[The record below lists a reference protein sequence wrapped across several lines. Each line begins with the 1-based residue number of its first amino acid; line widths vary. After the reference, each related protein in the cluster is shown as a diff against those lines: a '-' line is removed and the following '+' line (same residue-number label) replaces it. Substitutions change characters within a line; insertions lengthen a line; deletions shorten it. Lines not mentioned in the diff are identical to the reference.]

1 MRSSVPGQNGLSR
14 VAVAFVL
21 ASTVVGGSIILG
33 ACSSTKEE
41 EEPAPTG
48 TQEPGGT
55 PEERA
60 AQIMNERE
68 REAAIQ
74 REREKSLV
82 GYSIEQ
88 ARAYYDQ
95 GEYEKAMG
103 ELDRALALDPE
114 SAPAKTLRDEIGRL
128 LNVRGAEIESV
139 AREVSDRE
147 RARIEQQKLKAL
159 TRFADGE
166 KHMSAGEYDKAIYEF
181 ESVLNTINWNPYVA
195 ADTEFT
201 DLRKRTESSLERARA
216 GKRTAEQA
224 AAQKAAET
232 AYKKLKDEE
241 ILEESRRNERIA
253 LLFEEGEKRFA
264 RGDYEGSEMLADR
277 ILQIDPRHPQAAE
290 LKQTSQEARHRTID
304 QKTLEA
310 KREQFKVW
318 REGIERAK
326 VAQTD
331 ILSWPDQ
338 ETWDTIQARETSAG
352 RDIVDPVTAELNNQL
367 KSQLK
372 NRTVNLQFEDSP
384 LPPVIDFIRSLS
396 GVNIVIDPEIR
407 GDLDGVTIPGSLKL
421 DNITVEYALNI
432 LLSYATDATY
442 TFREGVVFIT
452 KKAKAFGK
460 TVVRLHDIRDI
471 SFGITSFT
479 SPDLNL
485 VLSGQED
492 EDAPPPWGKIEAK
505 EPQVKPEDII
515 ELIRANVSPDTWDQN
530 PGSIDV
536 QGGRLLVV
544 HTPEVQ
550 QEVQKF
556 LEDMKQFLGVVVT
569 IESRFLS
576 IQEAFLQDVG
586 VDFRGIGSQGGTLAT
601 LDDVTSGF
609 EDNASAGFD
618 NGGVGLPSGA
628 SSHPTSGAFFD
639 NGRHGDARG
648 RSENIFD
655 QALGSI
661 LSGSGGL
668 ALEWLY
674 LDDTQLN
681 TVVRAVEK
689 TDNATLLTAPKLT
702 AFNTQQASIHVIDQT
717 SYIQDFEVEVAQTA
731 FIADPVIGIVQDG
744 IVFDVR
750 PTVSNDRKSVLL
762 EVKPTVATLRQP
774 IPTYTTFLA
783 GLTTPVTIQIPEVTI
798 SRAATTVRV
807 PDGGTVLL
815 GGLKQIVNVDAKS
828 ETPWLADIPIIGFLF
843 SRKGRSEEIRDLMI
857 MVTVNITDIKEQE
870 EKLRQ

>member
-1 MRSSVPGQNGLSR
+1 MRSSVSGPSGVGRLLPR
-14 VAVAFVL
+14 FLVPALLAGTTLLVL
-21 ASTVVGGSIILG
+21 GS
-33 ACSSTKEE
+33 CRSS
-41 EEPAPTG
+41 EPAP
-48 TQEPGGT
+48 EPGPLET
-55 PEERA
+55 PTDVAADRANEIMGARARDEEARR
-60 AQIMNERE
+60 ERE
-68 REAAIQ
+68 R
-74 REREKSLV
+74 SLV
-82 GYSIEQ
+82 QYSIDQ
-88 ARAYYDQ
+88 ARELYDK
-95 GEYEKAMG
+95 GELEKAMK

-114 SAPAKTLRDEIGRL
+114 NAAAKTLHDEIGRL
-128 LNVRGAEIESV
+128 LNIRGSEISSV
-139 AREVSDRE
+139 AQSMSDRE
-147 RARIEQQKLKAL
+147 RARIDQQKLKAL

-166 KHMSAGEYDKAIYEF
+166 KHLAAAEFEKAIYEF
-181 ESVLNTINWNPYVA
+181 EGALNIVNWNPYVA
-195 ADTEFT
+195 ADSEFA
-201 DLRKRTESSLERARA
+201 DLRARTERALEQARA
-216 GKRTAEQA
+216 GKRTADDARRLRE
-224 AAQKAAET
+224 AEE
-232 AYKKLKDEE
+232 AYQKLKAEE
-241 ILEESRRNERIA
+241 DLAESRRTERIA

-264 RGDYEGSEMLADR
+264 RGDYDGSEMLADR
-277 ILQIDPRHPQAAE
+277 ILQIDPRNPLATEMKQA
-290 LKQTSQEARHRTID
+290 SQQARHRSID
-304 QKTLEA
+304 QATIAA

-318 REGIERAK
+318 REVIERDK
-326 VAQTD
+326 IAQSE
-331 ILSWPDQ
+331 ILVWPDQ
-338 ETWDTIQARETSAG
+338 DTWDAISGRETSAG
-352 RDIVDPVTAELNNQL
+352 RDIVDPVTTEMNNRL
-367 KSQLK
+367 KAQLK
-372 NRTVNLQFEDSP
+372 NRAVNLQFEDSP

-396 GVNIVIDPEIR
+396 GINIAIDPEVR
-407 GDLDGVTIPGSLKL
+407 GDLEGVTIPGSLRL

-432 LLSYATDATY
+432 LLSYATDVTY

-479 SPDLNL
+479 SPRLNL

-515 ELIRANVSPDTWDQN
+515 ELIRANVAPDTWDQN

-550 QEVQKF
+550 VEVQRF

-569 IESRFLS
+569 IESRFLTV
-576 IQEAFLQDVG
+576 QEAFLQDIG
-586 VDFRGIGSQGGTLAT
+586 VDFRGVGSQGGTLAT

-609 EDNASAGFD
+609 KDNTSAGFD
-618 NGGVGLPSGA
+618 NGGIGLPA
-628 SSHPTSGAFFD
+628 AATSHPTSGAFFD
-639 NGRHGDARG
+639 NGRNGDARG

-655 QALGSI
+655 QTLGSI
-661 LSGSGGL
+661 LSSSGGL

-674 LDDTQLN
+674 LDDTQVNLI
-681 TVVRAVEK
+681 VRAVEK
-689 TDNATLLTAPKLT
+689 TDNATLLTAPRLT

-750 PTVSNDRKSVLL
+750 PTVSNDRKSVML
-762 EVKPTVATLRQP
+762 EVKPTVATLREP
-774 IPTYTTFLA
+774 IPTYTTFLS

-815 GGLKQIVNVDAKS
+815 GGLKQIVNIDAKS

-843 SRKGRSEEIRDLMI
+843 SRKGRSEEVRDLMI
-857 MVTVNITDIKEQE
+857 MVTVHITDIKEQE